1 MTRQPHDQFAKQ
13 YLAEL
18 LAPLGEVETSRDVV
32 SEVRQVD
39 VWFMP
44 ASSPSIEPQNL
55 GLLGK
60 MASTACLLEPFRNAP
75 TPVEIRNCQL
85 KLYSLH
91 GELLRKA
98 RREQN
103 SVSEADLP
111 RLWILS
117 PSISSRLVNGFGA
130 KLDPSG
136 NWGTGIYFLPEF
148 QKTALIGI
156 NQLPVTDET
165 LWLRLLGRDAVQQQA
180 IDELMALPQDHPLRG
195 NILDLLANWRVNVEG
210 RDNLTDEDRELLMN
224 LSPAYQY
231 WREKTLQEGKQEGRQ
246 EGRQEGKR
254 QGRLEE
260 RRQMVESLLKVRF
273 ESLDEE
279 LSGAIA
285 PMLQL
290 PPQELTRL
298 LLTLSREELIERFGY
313 GSWRESLLQEVRLEE
328 RRQLVENFLKVRFSS
343 LDEELSGAI
352 APLLHLPPEELTRLL
367 ITLSREELIEQ
378 FGGELNE

>member
-1 MTRQPHDQFAKQ
+1 M
-13 YLAEL
+13 
-18 LAPLGEVETSRDVV
+18 
-32 SEVRQVD
+32 
-39 VWFMP
+39 
-44 ASSPSIEPQNL
+44 
-55 GLLGK
+55 
-60 MASTACLLEPFRNAP
+60 
-75 TPVEIRNCQL
+75 
-85 KLYSLH
+85 
-91 GELLRKA
+91 
-98 RREQN
+98 
-103 SVSEADLP
+103 
-111 RLWILS
+111 
-117 PSISSRLVNGFGA
+117 
-130 KLDPSG
+130 
-136 NWGTGIYFLPEF
+136 
-148 QKTALIGI
+148 
-156 NQLPVTDET
+156 
-165 LWLRLLGRDAVQQQA
+165 GRDTIQQQA
-180 IDELMALPQDHPLRG
+180 IDELVALPQDHPLRG

-210 RDNLTDEDRELLMN
+210 RDNLSDEDRELLMN

-246 EGRQEGKR
+246 EGKQEGRQEGKR

-273 ESLDEE
+273 DSLDEE

-313 GSWRESLLQEVRLEE
+313 GSWRETLLQEVRLEE